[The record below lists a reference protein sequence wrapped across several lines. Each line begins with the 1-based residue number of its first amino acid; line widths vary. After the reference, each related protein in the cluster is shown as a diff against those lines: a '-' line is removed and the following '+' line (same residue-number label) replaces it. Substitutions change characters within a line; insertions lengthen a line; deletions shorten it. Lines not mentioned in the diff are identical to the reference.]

1 MSIENRW
8 LLPDAVTEVLPPHA
22 RAMDLLGRAL
32 MDLFWSWG
40 YDAIDPPLI
49 EYLESL
55 LTGTG
60 QHLDLETFKIT
71 DQMSGRLMGVRADI
85 TPQAARIDAQ
95 VLRDEGPRRL
105 CYLGPVLH
113 TRADGRGGSR
123 CPLQIGAEVFG
134 DAGLDSD
141 LEAMAL
147 MLEMLLCAGVDDLH
161 LDLGHVGIYRALV
174 REAGLQAQ
182 DEQQLFQLLQ
192 RKTMPELRQ
201 FLDAHPMPREVAGW
215 LWALPDLNGPPDVM
229 ARARATLAAAG
240 PGVEAALAELTTLAE
255 RIAAR
260 YPAVILHLDLSELR
274 GYDYHTGVVFAAFQP
289 GRGQDLARGGRYDH
303 VGAVFGRARP
313 ATGFS
318 ADLHVLYESGR
329 ASSAAPAGA
338 IWAPVE
344 TWPQDIGLET
354 AVTTLRHQ
362 GERVVRALGEDNE
375 PPSDLGI
382 DRRLTRQDGHWR
394 VEAWNP

>member
-1 MSIENRW
+1 MRKHNPW
-8 LLPDAVTEVLPPHA
+8 LLPDAVTQVLPPAA
-22 RAMDLLGRAL
+22 RELDLLGRAL

-60 QHLDLETFKIT
+60 RHLDLDTFKIT
-71 DQMSGRLMGVRADI
+71 DQASGRLMGVRADI

-95 VLRDEGPRRL
+95 VLDGEGPRRL

-113 TRADGRGGSR
+113 ARPDVHGGSR
-123 CPLQIGAEVFG
+123 CPLQIGAELFG
-134 DAGLDSD
+134 DAGLGSD
-141 LEAMAL
+141 LEAMSL
-147 MLEMLLCAGVDDLH
+147 MLEMLVCAGVDDLH

-174 REAGLQAQ
+174 REAGLMAA

-192 RKTMPELRQ
+192 RKAMPELRQ
-201 FLDAHPMPREVAGW
+201 FLDAHSMPRELAAM
-215 LWALPDLNGPPDVM
+215 LWALPDLNGPPEVM
-229 ARARATLAAAG
+229 VRARAALATAG
-240 PGVEAALAELTTLAE
+240 AGVAAALAELATLAE
-255 RIAAR
+255 RVAAR
-260 YPAVILHLDLSELR
+260 YPAVTLHLDLAELR

-303 VGAVFGRARP
+303 VGEVFGRARP

-318 ADLHVLYESGR
+318 ADLHVLHAAGR
-329 ASSAAPAGA
+329 TPSRPQTGA
-338 IWAPVE
+338 IWAPAVGE
-344 TWPQDIGLET
+344 DASLEA
-354 AVTTLRHQ
+354 AVAALRHQ
-362 GERVVRALGEDNE
+362 GERVVRALTEDNE

-382 DRRLTRQDGHWR
+382 DRRLTWRDGQWR

>member
-8 LLPDAVTEVLPPHA
+8 LLPEAVSEVLPPHA
-22 RAMDLLGRAL
+22 RAMDLLGRAV

-95 VLRDEGPRRL
+95 VLRGDGPRRL

-113 TRADGRGGSR
+113 TRSDGRGGSR
-123 CPLQIGAEVFG
+123 CPLQVGAELFG
-134 DAGLDSD
+134 DASPQSD
-141 LEAMAL
+141 LEVIAL
-147 MLEMLLCAGVDDLH
+147 MLETLLRAGLDDLH

-174 REAGLQAQ
+174 QEAGLPSQ
-182 DEQQLFQLLQ
+182 DERQLFDLLQ
-192 RKTMPELRQ
+192 RKAMPELRA
-201 FLDAHPMPREVAGW
+201 FLVGHPMSRQVATW
-215 LWALPDLNGPPDVM
+215 LLALPDLNGPVDVL
-229 ARARATLAAAG
+229 ARARKVLDGAG
-240 PGVEAALAELTTLAE
+240 AGVEAALAQLTSLAE
-255 RIAAR
+255 CMGGR
-260 YPAVILHLDLSELR
+260 YPQVTLHLDLAELR
-274 GYDYHTGVVFAAFQP
+274 GYNYHTGVVFAAFQA

-303 VGAVFGRARP
+303 VGEVFGRARP

-318 ADLHVLYESGR
+318 ADLHALYHAGR
-329 ASSAAPAGA
+329 SSTGSAPAGA
-338 IWAPVE
+338 IWAPAAGE
-344 TWPQDIGLET
+344 DPALEA
-354 AVTTLRHQ
+354 AVIELRHQ
-362 GERVVRALGEDNE
+362 GERVIRALNE
-375 PPSDLGI
+375 ENDIPGALRC
-382 DRRLTRQDGHWR
+382 DRRLIWRDAQWR
-394 VEAWNP
+394 VDAWTP

>member
-1 MSIENRW
+1 MRIDNPW
-8 LLPDAVTEVLPPHA
+8 FLPEAVVQVLPPAA
-22 RAMDLLGRAL
+22 RALDLLGRRL

-60 QHLDLETFKIT
+60 RHLDLDTFKIT
-71 DQMSGRLMGVRADI
+71 DQASGRLMGVRADI

-95 VLRDEGPRRL
+95 VLGGEGPRRL

-113 TRADGRGGSR
+113 TRTDGRGGSR
-123 CPLQIGAEVFG
+123 CPLQIGAELFG
-134 DAGLDSD
+134 DASVGSD
-141 LEAMAL
+141 LEAISL
-147 MLEMLLCAGVDDLH
+147 MLEMLVCAGVDDLH

-174 REAGLQAQ
+174 REAGLAAA

-192 RKTMPELRQ
+192 RKAMPDLRL

-215 LWALPDLNGPPDVM
+215 LWALPDLNGPLDVM
-229 ARARATLAAAG
+229 ARARAALAAAG
-240 PGVEAALAELTTLAE
+240 PGVAAALIELATLAE
-255 RIAAR
+255 RVALR
-260 YPAVILHLDLSELR
+260 YPAVTVHLDLAELR
-274 GYDYHTGVVFAAFQP
+274 GYDYHTGVVFAAFQADR
-289 GRGQDLARGGRYDH
+289 GRDLARGGRYDH

-318 ADLHVLYESGR
+318 ADLHVLYEAGR
-329 ASSAAPAGA
+329 ADPAAPARA
-338 IWAPVE
+338 VWAPAAGE
-344 TWPQDIGLET
+344 DASLEA
-354 AVTTLRHQ
+354 AVTALRHQ

-375 PPSDLGI
+375 PPSDIGI
-382 DRRLTRQDGHWR
+382 DRRLTRQDGQWR